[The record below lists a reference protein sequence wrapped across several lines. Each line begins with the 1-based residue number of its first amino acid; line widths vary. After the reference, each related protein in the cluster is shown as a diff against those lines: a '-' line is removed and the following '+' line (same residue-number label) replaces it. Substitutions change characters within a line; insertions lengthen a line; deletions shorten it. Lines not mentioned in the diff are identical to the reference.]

1 MGLFS
6 LLYSE
11 RLEESLARDR
21 HSLYVLNKLVNFD
34 RRRREGGG
42 GEEKEERRR
51 REGQIVFSRMLE
63 LDGNSRLTQ
72 HTFNSKIIRK
82 AALVL

>member
-1 MGLFS
+1 MVISRGQRFGLFS

-11 RLEESLARDR
+11 RLEESLARDQ
-21 HSLYVLNKLVNFD
+21 HSLHVLNTLVNFD
-34 RRRREGGG
+34 R
-42 GEEKEERRR
+42 ERRR
-51 REGQIVFSRMLE
+51 RESQIVFSRMLE

>member
-1 MGLFS
+1 MVISRGQRFGLFS
-6 LLYSE
+6 LLHSE

-21 HSLYVLNKLVNFD
+21 HSLYVLNTLVNFD
-34 RRRREGGG
+34 
-42 GEEKEERRR
+42 KERRR
-51 REGQIVFSRMLE
+51 RESQIVFSRMLE